1 MATII
6 LNVEF
11 EQGEIVYLRTDQEQ
25 LPRLVMGYR
34 LQNMSVTVLYDL
46 MCGTTQSCHYELELT
61 REKNLINAL

>member
-25 LPRLVMGYR
+25 LPRLIMGYR
-34 LQNMSVTVLYDL
+34 LQNNSRTLLYDV
-46 MCGTTQSCHYELELT
+46 MCGTLQSCHYECELT